1 MLNGSVGSKLRHA
14 RGLRRGDPLSP
25 YLFILAMDVL
35 SIIFDI
41 AAEEGHLTLLK
52 GRQARL
58 RLSLYADDVM
68 ISPTQLRK
76 ISAASCG

>member
-1 MLNGSVGSKLRHA
+1 
-14 RGLRRGDPLSP
+14 
-25 YLFILAMDVL
+25 MDVL